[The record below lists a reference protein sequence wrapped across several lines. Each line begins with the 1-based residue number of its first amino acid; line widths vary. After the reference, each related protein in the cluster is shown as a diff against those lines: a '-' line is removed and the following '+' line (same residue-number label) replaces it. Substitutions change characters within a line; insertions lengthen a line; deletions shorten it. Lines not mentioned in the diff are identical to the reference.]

1 MCVTDCTGDALEAAL
16 AAALDEV
23 VLPAL
28 ATPSPARQ
36 AEVHLHQSLSHPR
49 DAPSAAVLHL
59 TVADGLF
66 LMLLLLAPAVEPGHT
81 AAGAVLASAEQPP
94 QSCCVVVPSILNP
107 TPCAAGDAGV
117 GVADA
122 RPGDAG
128 PRAHWGMPAADRLP
142 RPPAC
147 R

>member
-49 DAPSAAVLHL
+49 DAPSATVLHL
-59 TVADGLF
+59 TVADGL
-66 LMLLLLAPAVEPGHT
+66 LLLLLLLAPPVDTPQQGQCWQARSSLPK
-81 AAGAVLASAEQPP
+81 AAAFSCP
-94 QSCCVVVPSILNP
+94 QS
-107 TPCAAGDAGV
+107 
-117 GVADA
+117 
-122 RPGDAG
+122 
-128 PRAHWGMPAADRLP
+128 
-142 RPPAC
+142 
-147 R
+147 